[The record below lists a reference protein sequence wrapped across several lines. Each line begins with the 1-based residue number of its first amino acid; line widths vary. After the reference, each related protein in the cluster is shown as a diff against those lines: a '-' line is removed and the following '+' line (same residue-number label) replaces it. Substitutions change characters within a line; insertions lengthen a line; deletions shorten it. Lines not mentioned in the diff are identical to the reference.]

1 MVKISRVMKNTQA
14 EVKETLRLHP
24 PIPLLVPTE
33 CGQTCDIQGYKIR
46 AKSKVVINT
55 WAIGR
60 NPNYWTIHT
69 AKASNHSIQD
79 MLYTYADTNS
89 RILDKKLVDLSAQ

>member
-1 MVKISRVMKNTQA
+1 MR
-14 EVKETLRLHP
+14 ETLRLHP

-69 AKASNHSIQD
+69 GFILRDSLIALLNA
-79 MLYTYADTNS
+79 MFDTFF
-89 RILDKKLVDLSAQ
+89 RAY